1 MKLFRRMR
9 RGRASGD
16 KVERGQTPELLPPSA
31 PLTDANLATIP
42 SAPHFEAPKGIS
54 SEDLFSDLLKEQA
67 GVVNTFDPYV
77 EGRPSRRFRSAPP
90 PKTNITDLPLA
101 RRRFSVEQEREA
113 GESRGRSMGSSP
125 HSSIR
130 LSSRRVQSLD
140 VGSSPSPDPWDITNA
155 PRLTRRDRARASTR
169 LESRHRRSD
178 EHAPTPV
185 SSKKHSK
192 NPELS
197 AIFGF
202 V

>member
-9 RGRASGD
+9 RGRD
-16 KVERGQTPELLPPSA
+16 KVERGKTPDSHLAPSA

-42 SAPHFEAPKGIS
+42 SAPHFEAPRDLS
-54 SEDLFSDLLKEQA
+54 TEDLFSDLLKQQA
-67 GVVNTFDPYV
+67 GVVNTFDQV

-101 RRRFSVEQEREA
+101 RRRFSAEEEREV
-113 GESRGRSMGSSP
+113 GQSRGRSIGSASSP
-125 HSSIR
+125 RSSLR
-130 LSSRRVQSLD
+130 NSTRRVQSVD
-140 VGSSPSPDPWDITNA
+140 IGSSRSPDPWDISNA
-155 PRLTRRDRARASTR
+155 PRLARRDRARASTR
-169 LESRHRRSD
+169 VESRRRRSD